1 MAVNNLQAI
10 CNVVKAE
17 EILVYFVK
25 ATRNIARRVQKR
37 KKMVVLSTLLEL
49 CMQETIEITMS
60 QF

>member
-25 ATRNIARRVQKR
+25 AKRNIARRVQKR